1 MIAVNYQLQDFLK
14 LTRYAHIYNEKSH
27 YPPAVISAPT
37 LTFRNPYCTTFCK
50 KTMLILQSAFR
61 VQ

>member
-37 LTFRNPYCTTFCK
+37 LTSV
-50 KTMLILQSAFR
+50 ILTVQLSAKR
-61 VQ
+61 LC